1 MFPTET
7 KMLIVNIPLSSLT
20 TIFKIAYEPRYHTRF
35 FRRKNY
41 QYITIQW
48 QSRTN
53 AFYQLNFFLD
63 TRGFF
68 LRNSYSF
75 LTRNILKVFQQRLTH
90 ANDGMTTI
98 DTHVV
103 SLGECVVFHEWTTTR
118 KISDWSMLWEF
129 EEFEQRGSIL
139 HELAPIFGWTKWP
152 GLTKQTS
159 DKPTAIT
166 TIGIRGSAR
175 NWLLGF
181 LFFFLYRK
189 VTKCFV
195 NSSVDICFTVIG

>member
-1 MFPTET
+1 
-7 KMLIVNIPLSSLT
+7 
-20 TIFKIAYEPRYHTRF
+20 
-35 FRRKNY
+35 
-41 QYITIQW
+41 
-48 QSRTN
+48 
-53 AFYQLNFFLD
+53 
-63 TRGFF
+63 
-68 LRNSYSF
+68 
-75 LTRNILKVFQQRLTH
+75 
-90 ANDGMTTI
+90 MTTI
-98 DTHVV
+98 DIHVV
-103 SLGECVVFHEWTTTR
+103 SLGECAVFHEWTTTR

-181 LFFFLYRK
+181 FFFFFVSISKGYKVFRKFFCRYLFYCYRVSLVAIIESLTYVQIK
-189 VTKCFV
+189 IMFHFSEVHSF
-195 NSSVDICFTVIG
+195 NLS

>member
-1 MFPTET
+1 
-7 KMLIVNIPLSSLT
+7 
-20 TIFKIAYEPRYHTRF
+20 
-35 FRRKNY
+35 
-41 QYITIQW
+41 
-48 QSRTN
+48 
-53 AFYQLNFFLD
+53 
-63 TRGFF
+63 
-68 LRNSYSF
+68 
-75 LTRNILKVFQQRLTH
+75 
-90 ANDGMTTI
+90 MTTI

-103 SLGECVVFHEWTTTR
+103 SLGECAVFHEWTTTR

-152 GLTKQTS
+152 GLTKQTF

-166 TIGIRGSAR
+166 TIGIRGSVW

-181 LFFFLYRK
+181 FFFLFLYWK

-195 NSSVDICFTVIG
+195 IFFCGYLFYCFTVSLVAIIRFTDICSNKNHVSFFRSAFILFSIVVYLV